1 MIEIKDIYKSY
12 QKIEVL
18 KGINLTV
25 KEREILSITG
35 ASGSGK
41 STLLH
46 IIGALENPDKGEII
60 IQENN
65 IFTLRDRELATFRNK
80 KIGFVFQFHHL
91 LPEFTAFENV
101 CIPGYIGKNAEN
113 EIQNR
118 AKSLLDFLG
127 LGHRLEHKPSEM
139 SGGEQ
144 QRVAIAR
151 ALINEPAVILADEPS
166 GNLDDEATEE
176 IHKLFFQLRD
186 EFGQTFV
193 IVTHDNRLAEMSDRK
208 VILKEGRILM

>member
-1 MIEIKDIYKSY
+1 MIEIKNIHKNY

-18 KGINLTV
+18 KGIDLKV
-25 KEREILSITG
+25 KETEILSITG

-46 IIGALENPDKGEII
+46 IIGALENPDQGKII
-60 IQENN
+60 IQGND
-65 IFTLRDRELATFRNK
+65 IFTLSERDLAIFRNK

-101 CIPGYIGKNAEN
+101 CIPGYIGKNAEV
-113 EIQNR
+113 EIQKK

-127 LGHRLEHKPSEM
+127 LGHRIEHKPSEM

-151 ALINEPAVILADEPS
+151 ALINEPSVILADEPS
-166 GNLDDEATEE
+166 GNLDDEATDE

-208 VILKEGRILM
+208 VVLKEGKILI

>member
-1 MIEIKDIYKSY
+1 MIEIKNIHKNYN
-12 QKIEVL
+12 KIEVL
-18 KGINLTV
+18 KGIDLMV
-25 KEREILSITG
+25 KKSEILSITG

-46 IIGALENPDKGEII
+46 IIGALENPDKGKII
-60 IQENN
+60 IQAND
-65 IFTLRDRELATFRNK
+65 IFTLNERDLAKFRNE

-101 CIPGYIGKNAEN
+101 CIPGYIGKKPVRK
-113 EIQNR
+113 IQKK
-118 AKSLLDFLG
+118 AKSLLNFLG
-127 LGHRLEHKPSEM
+127 LSHRMEHTPSEM

-151 ALINEPAVILADEPS
+151 ALINDPAVILADEPS
-166 GNLDDEATEE
+166 GNLDDAATDE

-208 VILKEGRILM
+208 VFLKEGRILM